1 MKREFFCENI
11 ILLWEEGSN
20 RSNIFF
26 SWKKYLFR
34 ELDQE
39 KQDEKS
45 LLLWEEEFHEE

>member
-1 MKREFFCENI
+1 MRGGLEQEQHILFMK
-11 ILLWEEGSN
+11 
-20 RSNIFF
+20 
-26 SWKKYLFR
+26 KKIFR